1 MQKPPVQAPSGPKK
15 KMVAGPF
22 KAGNVKHKTPKAVAA
37 AKAEAYSGQPRKNGS
52 PHTDGD

>member
-1 MQKPPVQAPSGPKK
+1 VQKPPVQAPSGPKK

-22 KAGNVKHKTPKAVAA
+22 KAGNVNHKTPKAVAR
-37 AKAEAYSGQPRKNGS
+37 AKAEAYSGQPRKNGY